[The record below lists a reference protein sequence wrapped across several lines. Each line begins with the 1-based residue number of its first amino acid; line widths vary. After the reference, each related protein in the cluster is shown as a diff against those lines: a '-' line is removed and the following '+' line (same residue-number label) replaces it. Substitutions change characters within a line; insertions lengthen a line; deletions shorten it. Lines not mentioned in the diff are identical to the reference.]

1 MAKYKEAKRDFAHAV
16 SQLAPEE
23 QSKEIV
29 EEEKNN
35 FEETETED
43 KTEEGIDE
51 VEEVLIEEVSE
62 NEVPEVQ
69 DMSEIYSEQEE
80 VTTTD
85 DKEPAKEQETEEE
98 VVVDESLS
106 EVNAMNDMEQE
117 IRSSAELRGIGEDT
131 TYITKGTTINGNV
144 ESDGDIEI
152 LGRVEGNVRCGGK
165 LIVCGR
171 VAGDIDTVEVFAEQA
186 NIAGEIRATGMVKIA
201 QGSVTVGNITA
212 ETAVIAGAVKGD
224 VDIRD
229 SVVVDSTA
237 VIVGNI
243 KSKSVQ
249 INSGAIIDGF
259 CKQTYSDVD
268 VEQYFQNGIE
278 DLV

>member
-23 QSKEIV
+23 QKKEKV

-35 FEETETED
+35 FVETEAED
-43 KTEEGIDE
+43 KTEEGINE

-62 NEVPEVQ
+62 SEVPEVQ
-69 DMSEIYSEQEE
+69 DMSEIYIEQEDAAS
-80 VTTTD
+80 TD
-85 DKEPAKEQETEEE
+85 DKEPVEEQEPEEE
-98 VVVDESLS
+98 VVDEGLS

-186 NIAGEIRATGMVKIA
+186 NIAGEIRASGMVKIA
-201 QGSVTVGNITA
+201 QGSVAVGNISA

-259 CKQTYSDVD
+259 CKQTYSDIDVD
-268 VEQYFQNGIE
+268 QYFQNGIE
-278 DLV
+278 DLA